1 MRNAAI
7 TGWGMYVPEQILTNA
22 ELEQMVET
30 SDEWIVSRTGIR
42 ERRLA
47 APADTTLA
55 MSARASR
62 QAIEVA
68 GIDPSEIDL
77 IVLAT
82 VTPDK
87 FMPSTASLLQT
98 ELGAHRAAA
107 FDLAAA
113 CSGFVYALAVGSQFI
128 QTGVHKTVLVVGTD
142 ALTRFIDFTD
152 RGTCILFGDGSGA
165 VVLHASDVEEGVLSN
180 VLGSD
185 GRGAQH
191 LYIDGFDSNGLYGR
205 TISSNGNGTG
215 NAAVD
220 ELQRTYMKMNGN
232 EVYRFSVRVMGET
245 AIEAVNRAGLRLGDI
260 DWLIPHQANLR
271 IIDAAAKRLDLP
283 RDRVWVNLD
292 RYGNTSA
299 ASVPI
304 CLAEAAESGKIQP
317 GMNLVLVA
325 FGAGLSWASSVVRWG
340 ATGVRG
346 KGTERDG

>member
-1 MRNAAI
+1 
-7 TGWGMYVPEQILTNA
+7 MYVPDQVLTNA
-22 ELEQMVET
+22 DLEQMVET

-47 APADTTLA
+47 AEADTTLA

-68 GIDPSEIDL
+68 GIDPAEIDL

-128 QTGVHKTVLVVGTD
+128 QTGVHRNVLVVGTD

-165 VVLHASDVEEGVLSN
+165 VVLQASDADEGVLSN

-185 GRGAQH
+185 GRGAEH
-191 LYIDGFDSNGLYGR
+191 LYIDGFAHNGLF
-205 TISSNGNGTG
+205 SSNGNGHVE
-215 NAAVD
+215 A
-220 ELQRTYMKMNGN
+220 LQRTYMKMNGN
-232 EVYRFSVRVMGET
+232 EVFRFSVRVMGET
-245 AIEAVNRAGLRLGDI
+245 AVEAVNKAGLRLGDI
-260 DWLIPHQANLR
+260 DWLLPHQANLR

-304 CLAEAAESGKIQP
+304 CLAEAADSGKFKP

-340 ATGVRG
+340 STGVRG
-346 KGTERDG
+346 KGIRGDG

>member
-7 TGWGMYVPEQILTNA
+7 TGWGMYVPDQVLTNA
-22 ELEQMVET
+22 DLEQMVET

-47 APADTTLA
+47 GASDTTLA
-55 MSARASR
+55 MSAHSAR
-62 QAIEVA
+62 QAMDVA
-68 GIDPSEIDL
+68 GIDPLDIDL

-128 QTGVHKTVLVVGTD
+128 QTGVHRNVLVIGTD

-165 VVLHASDVEEGVLSN
+165 VVLQATDADEGVLSN

-191 LYIDGFDSNGLYGR
+191 LYIDGFASNGLFSR
-205 TISSNGNGTG
+205 NGNAIT
-215 NAAVD
+215 D
-220 ELQRTYMKMNGN
+220 EVGLQRTFMKMNGN

-245 AIEAVNRAGLRLGDI
+245 AVEAVNKAGLRLGDI

-299 ASVPI
+299 ASVPM
-304 CLAEAAESGKIQP
+304 CLAEAAESGKLQP
-317 GMNLVLVA
+317 GMNMVLVA

-340 ATGVRG
+340 STGVKG
-346 KGTERDG
+346 KGTRRDG

>member
-7 TGWGMYVPEQILTNA
+7 TGWGMYVPDQVLTNA
-22 ELEQMVET
+22 DLEQMVET

-47 APADTTLA
+47 SSVDTTLA

-68 GIDPSEIDL
+68 GIDPGEIDL

-87 FMPSTASLLQT
+87 FMPSTSSLLQT

-128 QTGVHKTVLVVGTD
+128 QTGVYRTVLVVGTD

-165 VVLHASDVEEGVLSN
+165 VVLQATDADVGVLSN

-191 LYIDGFDSNGLYGR
+191 LYIDGFASNGLFG
-205 TISSNGNGTG
+205 TNGNGRG
-215 NAAVD
+215 PVE

-232 EVYRFSVRVMGET
+232 EVFRFSVRVMGET
-245 AIEAVNRAGLRLGDI
+245 AVEAVNKAGLRLGDI

-283 RDRVWVNLD
+283 RERVWVNLD

-304 CLAEAAESGKIQP
+304 CLAEAADSGKLKS
-317 GMNLVLVA
+317 GMNMVLVA

-340 ATGVRG
+340 TDGVRG
-346 KGTERDG
+346 KGIERDG

>member
-1 MRNAAI
+1 VRNAAI
-7 TGWGMYVPEQILTNA
+7 TGWGMYVPDHVLTNA
-22 ELEQMVET
+22 DLEKMVET

-47 APADTTLA
+47 TETDTTLS
-55 MSARASR
+55 MSAHASR
-62 QAIEVA
+62 RAIEVA
-68 GIDPSEIDL
+68 GIDPGDLDL

-82 VTPDK
+82 VTPDM

-128 QTGVHKTVLVVGTD
+128 QTGVYRNVLVVGTD

-165 VVLHASDVEEGVLSN
+165 VVLQASEGDEGVLSN

-185 GRGAQH
+185 GRGAPH
-191 LYIDGFDSNGLYGR
+191 LYIDGFASNGLYSR
-205 TISSNGNGTG
+205 NGNGS
-215 NAAVD
+215 ALDSEVA
-220 ELQRTYMKMNGN
+220 LQRTFMKMNGN

-245 AIEAVNRAGLRLGDI
+245 AVEAVNKAGLRLGDV

-283 RDRVWVNLD
+283 RERVWVNLD

-299 ASVPI
+299 ASVPM
-304 CLAEAAESGKIQP
+304 CLAEAADSGKLQP
-317 GMNLVLVA
+317 GMNMVLVA

-340 ATGVRG
+340 SEGVRG
-346 KGTERDG
+346 KGIERDG

>member
-7 TGWGMYVPEQILTNA
+7 TGWGMYVPDQVLTNA
-22 ELEQMVET
+22 DLEQMVET

-47 APADTTLA
+47 TSSDTTLA
-55 MSARASR
+55 MSVHAARR
-62 QAIEVA
+62 AIDVA
-68 GIDPSEIDL
+68 GIDPLDIDL

-128 QTGVHKTVLVVGTD
+128 QTGVHRNVLVIGTD

-165 VVLHASDVEEGVLSN
+165 VVLQASDAEEGVLSN

-185 GRGAQH
+185 GRGAEH
-191 LYIDGFDSNGLYGR
+191 LYIDGFATNGLY
-205 TISSNGNGTG
+205 SENGHGS
-215 NAAVD
+215 AIVD
-220 ELQRTYMKMNGN
+220 EVGLQRTFMKMNGN

-245 AIEAVNRAGLRLGDI
+245 AVEAVNKAGLRLGDI

-299 ASVPI
+299 ASVPM
-304 CLAEAAESGKIQP
+304 CLAEAADSGKLQS
-317 GMNLVLVA
+317 GMNMVLVA

-340 ATGVRG
+340 SSGVRG
-346 KGTERDG
+346 KGTARDG

>member
-1 MRNAAI
+1 L
-7 TGWGMYVPEQILTNA
+7 LT
-22 ELEQMVET
+22 
-30 SDEWIVSRTGIR
+30 SGF
-42 ERRLA
+42 
-47 APADTTLA
+47 
-55 MSARASR
+55 
-62 QAIEVA
+62 
-68 GIDPSEIDL
+68 DPSQIDL

-87 FMPSTASLLQT
+87 FMPSTSSLLQK

-113 CSGFVYALAVGSQFI
+113 CSGFVYALAVGSQFV
-128 QTGVHKTVLVVGTD
+128 QTGVYRTVLVVGTD
-142 ALTRFIDFTD
+142 ALTRFIDFSD
-152 RGTCILFGDGSGA
+152 RGTCILFGDGAGA
-165 VVLHASDVEEGVLSN
+165 VVLQASDAHEGVLSN

-185 GRGAQH
+185 GRGAEH
-191 LYIDGFDSNGLYGR
+191 LYIDGFSSNGLF
-205 TISSNGNGTG
+205 SNNGNGSR
-215 NAAVD
+215 VRD
-220 ELQRTYMKMNGN
+220 ELELQRTYMKMNGN

-245 AIEAVNRAGLRLGDI
+245 AVEAVNKAGLRLGDI

-283 RDRVWVNLD
+283 RERVWVNLD

-304 CLAEAAESGKIQP
+304 CLAEAADSGKLQP

-340 ATGVRG
+340 AQGVRG
-346 KGTERDG
+346 RESERDG

>member
-1 MRNAAI
+1 VHNAAI
-7 TGWGMYVPEQILTNA
+7 TGWGMYVPDQVLTNA
-22 ELEQMVET
+22 DLEQMVET

-47 APADTTLA
+47 SSADTTLA
-55 MSARASR
+55 MSARAAR
-62 QAIEVA
+62 QAIDVA
-68 GIDPSEIDL
+68 GIDPAEIDL

-128 QTGVHKTVLVVGTD
+128 QTGVHRTVLVIGTD

-165 VVLHASDVEEGVLSN
+165 VVLQASDADEGVLSN

-191 LYIDGFDSNGLYGR
+191 LYIDGFASNGLFGR
-205 TISSNGNGTG
+205 NGNDNGSEH
-215 NAAVD
+215 NPVH

-245 AIEAVNRAGLRLGDI
+245 AIEAVNKAGLKLGDI

-271 IIDAAAKRLDLP
+271 IIDAAARRLDLP

-304 CLAEAAESGKIQP
+304 CLAEAAESGAIKP

-340 ATGVRG
+340 SSGVRG

>member
-1 MRNAAI
+1 
-7 TGWGMYVPEQILTNA
+7 MYVPEQVLTNA
-22 ELEQMVET
+22 DLEQMVET

-47 APADTTLA
+47 AETDTTLA
-55 MSARASR
+55 MSAQASR
-62 QAIEVA
+62 RAIEVA
-68 GIDPSEIDL
+68 GIDPLDIDL
-77 IVLAT
+77 IILAT
-82 VTPDK
+82 VTPDM
-87 FMPSTASLLQT
+87 FMPATASLLQT

-128 QTGVHKTVLVVGTD
+128 QTGVHRNVLVVGTD

-165 VVLHASDVEEGVLSN
+165 VVLQASDAEEGVLSN

-191 LYIDGFDSNGLYGR
+191 LHIDGFASNGLFAR
-205 TISSNGNGTG
+205 NGNGG
-215 NAAVD
+215 SVAD
-220 ELQRTYMKMNGN
+220 EVGLQRTFMKMNGN

-245 AIEAVNRAGLRLGDI
+245 AVEAVNKAGLRLGDI

-271 IIDAAAKRLDLP
+271 IIDAAARRLDLP

-299 ASVPI
+299 ASVPM
-304 CLAEAAESGKIQP
+304 CLAEAADSGKLQP
-317 GMNLVLVA
+317 GMNMVLVA

-340 ATGVRG
+340 ATGVRT
-346 KGTERDG
+346 KANERDG

>member
-1 MRNAAI
+1 VRNAAI
-7 TGWGMYVPEQILTNA
+7 TGWGMYVPDQVLTNA
-22 ELEQMVET
+22 DLEQMVET

-47 APADTTLA
+47 AESDTTLA
-55 MSARASR
+55 MSAHASR
-62 QAIEVA
+62 KAIEVA
-68 GIDPSEIDL
+68 GIEPDDIDL

-98 ELGAHRAAA
+98 ELGAYRAAA

-128 QTGVHKTVLVVGTD
+128 QTGAYRNVLVVGTD

-165 VVLHASDVEEGVLSN
+165 VVLQASDAQEGVLSN
-180 VLGSD
+180 VLGTD

-191 LYIDGFDSNGLYGR
+191 LYIDGFASNGLYTR
-205 TISSNGNGTG
+205 DENGNGS
-215 NAAVD
+215 AVSS
-220 ELQRTYMKMNGN
+220 EVALQRTFMKMNGN

-245 AIEAVNRAGLRLGDI
+245 SVEAVNKAGLRLGDI

-299 ASVPI
+299 ASVPM
-304 CLAEAAESGKIQP
+304 CLAEAADSGALKP

-325 FGAGLSWASSVVRWG
+325 FGSGLTWASSVVRWG
-340 ATGVRG
+340 SEGVRG
-346 KGTERDG
+346 KGTERNG

>member
-1 MRNAAI
+1 
-7 TGWGMYVPEQILTNA
+7 MYVPDQVLTNA
-22 ELEQMVET
+22 DLEQMVET

-47 APADTTLA
+47 AEADTTLA
-55 MSARASR
+55 MSTRASR

-68 GIDPSEIDL
+68 GIDPADIDL

-128 QTGVHKTVLVVGTD
+128 QTGVYRNVLVVGTD

-165 VVLHASDVEEGVLSN
+165 VVLQATDADEGVLSN

-191 LYIDGFDSNGLYGR
+191 LYIDGFASNGLF
-205 TISSNGNGTG
+205 SDNGNGHIE
-215 NAAVD
+215 D
-220 ELQRTYMKMNGN
+220 LQRTYMKMNGN
-232 EVYRFSVRVMGET
+232 EVFRFSVRVMGET
-245 AIEAVNRAGLRLGDI
+245 AIEAVNKAGLRLGDI

-304 CLAEAAESGKIQP
+304 CLAEAADSGKLQQ

-346 KGTERDG
+346 KGFHGDG

>member
-1 MRNAAI
+1 
-7 TGWGMYVPEQILTNA
+7 
-22 ELEQMVET
+22 MVET

-47 APADTTLA
+47 GPTDTTLA
-55 MSARASR
+55 MSAHASR

-128 QTGVHKTVLVVGTD
+128 QTGVHQTVLVIGTD
-142 ALTRFIDFTD
+142 ALTRFIDFSD

-165 VVLHASDVEEGVLSN
+165 VVLQASDAQEGVLSN

-185 GRGAQH
+185 GRGAEH
-191 LYIDGFDSNGLYGR
+191 LYIDGFATNGLFGR
-205 TISSNGNGTG
+205 NGNGSG

-271 IIDAAAKRLDLP
+271 IIDAAARRLDLP

-304 CLAEAAESGKIQP
+304 CLAEAAESGKLQP

-340 ATGVRG
+340 STGVRG
-346 KGTERDG
+346 KGSQRHG